1 MNLFI
6 IVVAAITTIV
16 ILATK
21 IVDLVSTIT
30 KYQREKITPNAERN
44 TSIIAQKI
52 SKRHIL
58 KEFWDFIN
66 LCMSSAMLFWLLFS
80 DEPIRRFDLG
90 ILGFIIIVY
99 MYFIKKY
106 KP

>member
-6 IVVAAITTIV
+6 IVVAVITAIV

-44 TSIIAQKI
+44 TFIIAQKI
-52 SKRHIL
+52 SKNI
-58 KEFWDFIN
+58 
-66 LCMSSAMLFWLLFS
+66 
-80 DEPIRRFDLG
+80 
-90 ILGFIIIVY
+90 Y
-99 MYFIKKY
+99 
-106 KP
+106 